1 MRRSAEFVSGG
12 TSGTQWDC
20 SSLCG
25 NVQIYQIL
33 SAVINL
39 LGKHWVL
46 KEKES
51 RKGHADEVWEPQKV
65 SREIGQKGTATRD
78 GQHLAPDFSSWELT
92 GCTRQKGRSRAPQ
105 PFVILIPLVAIS
117 RALTFYCNY
126 IQLYTWS
133 IISSEP
139 QRNTRGRHSTMEQIS
154 APILYNISEDS
165 EFWNT
170 KLVAVVVIWYILW
183 THGWSCF
190 LQVECF
196 VVLSLCAPY
205 PLPSLRAQIL
215 IIPFNVQLKSMWS
228 HSHLNC
234 HKTFS

>member
-92 GCTRQKGRSRAPQ
+92 RCTRQKGRSRAPQ

-133 IISSEP
+133 NISSEP

-170 KLVAVVVIWYILW
+170 KLVAVVVVLFGIFFELMAEAVSFR
-183 THGWSCF
+183 WS
-190 LQVECF
+190 
-196 VVLSLCAPY
+196 VLLSCLCV
-205 PLPSLRAQIL
+205 LLTL
-215 IIPFNVQLKSMWS
+215 
-228 HSHLNC
+228 SHLC
-234 HKTFS
+234 VPKF